1 MLIIGDYMINWK
13 SYTLNGNNVT
23 LVLDTKRHVWLVY
36 FGVSRENPDL
46 EFTNAKGEAV
56 IKFLE
61 LLKEKEERS

>member
-1 MLIIGDYMINWK
+1 MLIIGDNMLNWK

-23 LVLDTKRHVWLVY
+23 LMLDTKRHVWLVY
-36 FGVSRENPDL
+36 FGVSREKPDL

-61 LLKEKEERS
+61 AVKKEIEE